1 MCTTNGLKFTHH
13 FRLWTVL
20 LNVFVKLQKKK
31 KKNKNVNVE
40 HWFWCVQY
48 KQRIL
53 TETTLNSFDKL
64 KVTQLGK

>member
-31 KKNKNVNVE
+31 KKNVNVE

-48 KQRIL
+48 KQKIL
-53 TETTLNSFDKL
+53 TETTLHSFDKL
-64 KVTQLGK
+64 QVTQLGK

>member
-31 KKNKNVNVE
+31 KKNVIVV

-48 KQRIL
+48 QQKIL
-53 TETTLNSFDKL
+53 TETTLHSFDKL